1 MSARRQPTSRLLKA
15 LTLSRVEGERGE
27 RIAYT
32 ALAKGTPVYTSD
44 DVLLGHVK
52 SVLIVRA
59 KDIFDGVVVGTPSG
73 ARFVDAPEVGEIYEN
88 AVLLKIDAE
97 EASRLPD
104 PKGNPAVM
112 SVGPDDAAQ
121 GGVRY
126 GLGRAAKRF
135 WGRMSGR

>member
-1 MSARRQPTSRLLKA
+1 M
-15 LTLSRVEGERGE
+15 EGDRGH

-44 DVLLGHVK
+44 DVLLGRVK
-52 SVLIVRA
+52 QVLIVRE
-59 KDIFDGVVVGTPSG
+59 KDIFDGVVVTTQSG

-88 AVLLKIDAE
+88 AVILTIDAE

-112 SVGPDDAAQ
+112 SVSPDDAA
-121 GGVRY
+121 GRGARY
-126 GLGRAAKRF
+126 GIGRAAKRF
-135 WGRMSGR
+135 WGRISGNY